1 MIRSITS
8 ILAALVLLVT
18 GALVGCRTEPTNLGD
33 ANFPTRQTYNV
44 PAKELMQRVHS
55 AIGVPLAS
63 EQDGR
68 IVTDWEPQT
77 GAKFGVAGVG
87 RTWQERTRYTITVS
101 PAWDNPTTR
110 STIEVTEETQ
120 QRPHDK
126 YEWGSQ
132 DAIKRPERAAQ
143 MARKIDNALAA
154 AK

>member
-1 MIRSITS
+1 MLS
-8 ILAALVLLVT
+8 VL
-18 GALVGCRTEPTNLGD
+18 LVGCRTEPTATGD

-44 PAKELMQRVHS
+44 APKALYEKVKSVVGLP
-55 AIGVPLAS
+55 IAS

-68 IVTDWEPQT
+68 IVTDWQPQT
-77 GAKFGVAGVG
+77 GAKFGVAGAG

-101 PAWDNPTTR
+101 PSWDDPNNK

-132 DAIKRPERAAQ
+132 EAVKRPERAAT
-143 MARKIDNALAA
+143 MAKRIDSALASA
-154 AK
+154 PK